1 MVKRLLESKE
11 MPLFNVF
18 FKSGIIIFFFG
29 LTLIL
34 VDIIVHSFTEGLR
47 FMGIDFFIVGILVIV
62 IAYLYRYHKIIGFI
76 ITQLKMRIKGRD
88 KTTNWYRP

>member
-1 MVKRLLESKE
+1 MVKRLLESRE

-18 FKSGIIIFFFG
+18 FKSGIIIFLFG

-34 VDIIVHSFTEGLR
+34 IDIIVHSFTEGLR

-76 ITQLKMRIKGRD
+76 IAQLKMRITGKD
-88 KTTNWYRP
+88 KTTSWYKP